1 MKAQAPESIDPWVSG
16 PLSSGLEGK
25 HFRLEAVSSE
35 ALERPHDGV
44 LALLVELQMRLSDPD
59 AGLKVFVAMLINV
72 DLKSKIHV
80 SNKPA
85 KDPSYPT
92 FPSSK
97 ILLFSSTATVST
109 CRRNGRVQK
118 APSPHLRCY

>member
-1 MKAQAPESIDPWVSG
+1 MKAQAPESIDPGASG
-16 PLSSGLEGK
+16 PLSSGLEGE
-25 HFRLEAVSSE
+25 HFSLEAVSSE

-59 AGLKVFVAMLINV
+59 AGLEVFVAMLINV

-85 KDPSYPT
+85 T